1 VGTGIEEFQRAGASE
16 NKNNGQIIQKYDL
29 KPIYFRNKNMP
40 WQTGAVRNIIL
51 IIKNR

>member
-29 KPIYFRNKNMP
+29 KPIYFRNKKY
-40 WQTGAVRNIIL
+40 AL
-51 IIKNR
+51 ANRGGQKYYINN